1 MRAEVIVG
9 RDITGARFAPATP
22 SFAIGPAEALSG

>member
-9 RDITGARFAPATP
+9 RGITGARFAPATP
-22 SFAIGPAEALSG
+22 SFAVGPAATLSG